1 MSEASKKKVWLTL
14 EQVQTLER
22 NCTRLKD
29 RCIIKLGTRA
39 GLRANEIATVKV
51 KNLREY
57 NIGDELEHFL
67 QIAGK
72 QTNQEKGEG
81 KKKEREA
88 YIPDELYTDLRMVIN
103 QHNLKDGDPLIPNRS
118 GEHYSVGGIR
128 ERVYS
133 IAKRSYEETND
144 GVFLKVSS
152 HDLRRF
158 FAHYNLVEL
167 GKNPRIIMAVGGWE
181 SWQAIEP
188 YLDRPSKKNIVGEL
202 EID

>member
-1 MSEASKKKVWLTL
+1 MSRRKKEKVWLTL
-14 EQVQTLER
+14 EQVQILER

-39 GLRANEIATVKV
+39 GLRANEIATAEVKD
-51 KNLREY
+51 LREY
-57 NIGDELEHFL
+57 NIVDEIEHFL
-67 QIAGK
+67 KIEGK
-72 QTNQEKGEG
+72 QTNQDKGEG
-81 KKKEREA
+81 KKKGREA
-88 YIPDELYTDLRMVIN
+88 FIPDELYTDLRMVIN
-103 QHNLKDGDPLIPNRS
+103 QHNLKNSDPLVPNRF
-118 GEHYSVGGIR
+118 GENYSVGGIR

-133 IAKRSYEETND
+133 IAKRSYEETKD
-144 GVFLKVSS
+144 DDFLKVSS

-158 FAHYNLVEL
+158 FAHHNLVEK

-202 EID
+202 GSG